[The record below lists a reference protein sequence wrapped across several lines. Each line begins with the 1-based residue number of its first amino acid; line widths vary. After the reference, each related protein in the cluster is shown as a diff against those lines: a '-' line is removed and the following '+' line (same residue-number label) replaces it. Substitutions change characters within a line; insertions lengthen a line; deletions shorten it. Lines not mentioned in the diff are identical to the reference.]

1 MVLLGTALLIA
12 RHPHIMRDRYGIFY
26 LVLILPIS
34 ASTLFAHGLLAPLLG
49 FTLLIVA
56 AWWMRGARYAGVLAW
71 LSALARWPQILLRQ
85 IAADR
90 RLLKAWRLIHNTRI
104 PGSGLLVWLVPCL
117 LGAGFIA
124 LFSAAN
130 PVISQWFS
138 LLGNWASE
146 WLDPERWFPSPLQI
160 VLWWCAGSISWIILR
175 VHPPHLAATRRAIP
189 TKDIDRTGLILR
201 SLVVVN
207 MVFALQVGLD
217 LAYLAGGLRLPPNM
231 TYATYAHRGAWPLLI
246 AALVSAALVLAAF
259 RPDGAAQRSLW
270 ARRLV
275 FVWLGQN
282 VALTIA
288 AAWRLALYV
297 NAYGLSSWRLAAAI
311 WMGLV
316 AIGLVL
322 IAARIA
328 VGQSNRWLIDANAGA
343 TMIILL
349 CACWLNIG
357 GIVAWHNIRHCKET
371 GGDGVAIDLDYL
383 NSFGVEVAPALL
395 WLSEHSRNPD
405 VAKRAR
411 AMAVE
416 RQDDAQQLLNDWR
429 SWTWVRT
436 SVARL
441 SIRNSVTGE

>member
-1 MVLLGTALLIA
+1 M
-12 RHPHIMRDRYGIFY
+12 
-26 LVLILPIS
+26 
-34 ASTLFAHGLLAPLLG
+34 
-49 FTLLIVA
+49 
-56 AWWMRGARYAGVLAW
+56 
-71 LSALARWPQILLRQ
+71 
-85 IAADR
+85 
-90 RLLKAWRLIHNTRI
+90 
-104 PGSGLLVWLVPCL
+104 
-117 LGAGFIA
+117 
-124 LFSAAN
+124 
-130 PVISQWFS
+130 
-138 LLGNWASE
+138 
-146 WLDPERWFPSPLQI
+146 
-160 VLWWCAGSISWIILR
+160 
-175 VHPPHLAATRRAIP
+175 HPPHLAATRRAIP